1 MRYELFIAFRYIFGK
16 RREKFISVVT
26 LISILGVAV
35 GVAALI
41 ATLAVMSGF
50 DNELKARIIGSNP
63 HIFLEKELGIE
74 DAEDLSGKINDIEGV
89 KGSFPYIWNQGIIEF
104 RGRARGIVLRSVDTK
119 NEIDSSKLLPF
130 LVSVAVNRKIE
141 EGPEK
146 FKEFPGLSPR
156 NFEEIPEGLIIG
168 SELASAL
175 GVDITDEVAL
185 ITPDLRR
192 PHNMKITGIFKS
204 GMYDYDAN
212 VVYAGLGNLLTIF
225 GAKTVSGIGIDCISL
240 ANCKKVK
247 EKLQENLGRGFF
259 VSTWA
264 ERNKNLFSAIKL
276 EKLAMFVILTLIVIV
291 ACFSIIGV
299 LVMTVM
305 EKGRDIGILKAIGVS
320 RKGILTIFSMQ
331 GFVIGVTG
339 VIFGLLGG
347 LGVSFLLK
355 EFVKLPPEVYYI
367 DRIPIKFHVFD
378 SIVIIIAALVISLL
392 ATMYPAYQASKLEPI
407 EALRY
412 E

>member
-1 MRYELFIAFRYIFGK
+1 MRYELYIALRYIFSK
-16 RREKFISVVT
+16 RREKFISAVT

-41 ATLAVMSGF
+41 TTLSVMSGF
-50 DNELKARIIGSNP
+50 DSELKARIIGSNP

-74 DAEDLSGKINDIEGV
+74 DAEDLSKYINDIEGV

-130 LVSVAVNRKIE
+130 LVSVAVNREIE
-141 EGPEK
+141 
-146 FKEFPGLSPR
+146 
-156 NFEEIPEGLIIG
+156 EGLIIG

-175 GVDITDEVAL
+175 GVYITDEVAL
-185 ITPDLRR
+185 ITPGLRR

-212 VVYAGLGNLLTIF
+212 VVYAGLGNLSTIF
-225 GAKTVSGIGIDCISL
+225 GAKTVSGIGVDCISL

-247 EKLQENLGRGFF
+247 EKLQEKLGRKFS

-331 GFVIGVTG
+331 GFIIGVTG

-355 EFVKLPPEVYYI
+355 EFVKLPPEIYYI
-367 DRIPIKFHVFD
+367 DRIPIKFHIFD
-378 SIVIIIAALVISLL
+378 SIVIVVAALVISLL
-392 ATMYPAYQASKLEPI
+392 ATVYPAYQASRLEPI

>member
-1 MRYELFIAFRYIFGK
+1 MRYEFFIALRYIFGK
-16 RREKFISVVT
+16 RKEQFISVIT

-50 DNELKARIIGSNP
+50 DSELKARIIGSNP
-63 HIFLEKELGIE
+63 HIFIEKELGVRNVN
-74 DAEDLSGKINDIEGV
+74 DLSRQINDIEGV
-89 KGSFPYIWNQGIIEF
+89 KGSFPYIHSQGIIEF
-104 RGRARGIVLRSVDTK
+104 RNRARGVVLKSVDTD
-119 NEIDSSKLLPF
+119 NEIDASKLLPY
-130 LVSVAVNRKIE
+130 LKSIATNMEIE
-141 EGPEK
+141 Q
-146 FKEFPGLSPR
+146 
-156 NFEEIPEGLIIG
+156 GLIIG

-175 GVDITDEVAL
+175 GVYITDEVTL
-185 ITPDLRR
+185 ITPASRR
-192 PHNMKITGIFKS
+192 PIRMRITGIFKS

-212 VVYAGLGNLLTIF
+212 VIYAGLDNLSTIF
-225 GAKTVSGIGIDCISL
+225 ASSKTVSGIGVDCILL
-240 ANCKKVK
+240 ADSAKVK
-247 EKLQENLGRGFF
+247 EMIQKKLGRYFI
-259 VSTWA
+259 VTTWA

-305 EKGRDIGILKAIGVS
+305 EKAKDIGILKAIGAS
-320 RKGILTIFSMQ
+320 KKGIITIFSMQ
-331 GFVIGVTG
+331 GFMIGTTG
-339 VIFGLLGG
+339 VIFGLLSG

-355 EFVKLPPEVYYI
+355 RFVRLPPEVYYI
-367 DRIPIKFHVFD
+367 DRIPIKFNILD
-378 SIVIIIAALVISLL
+378 SAIIVIAALAISLL
-392 ATMYPAYQASKLEPI
+392 ATMYPAYQASRLQPI

>member
-1 MRYELFIAFRYIFGK
+1 MRYEFFIALRYIFSK
-16 RREKFISVVT
+16 RREKFISIVT

-41 ATLAVMSGF
+41 TTLAVMSGF
-50 DNELKARIIGSNP
+50 DSELKARIVGLNP

-74 DAEDLSGKINDIEGV
+74 DSEDLSKYINDMEGV

-119 NEIDSSKLLPF
+119 NEIDSSKLLPY
-130 LVSVAVNRKIE
+130 LVSVASNAEIE
-141 EGPEK
+141 D
-146 FKEFPGLSPR
+146 
-156 NFEEIPEGLIIG
+156 GLIMG

-175 GVDITDEVAL
+175 GAYITDEVAL
-185 ITPDLRR
+185 ITPGLRR
-192 PHNMKITGIFKS
+192 PHNMKITSIFKS

-212 VVYAGLGNLLTIF
+212 VVYAGLGNLSTIF
-225 GAKTVSGIGIDCISL
+225 GAKTVSGIGIDCTSL

-247 EKLQENLGRGFF
+247 EKLQEKLGRNFF

-320 RKGILTIFSMQ
+320 GKGILTIFSMQ
-331 GFVIGVTG
+331 GFIIGVTG

-355 EFVKLPPEVYYI
+355 QFVKLPPEVYYI

-378 SIVIIIAALVISLL
+378 SVIIIIAALAISLL
-392 ATMYPAYQASKLEPI
+392 ATIYPAYQASRLEPI
-407 EALRY
+407 QALRY

>member
-1 MRYELFIAFRYIFGK
+1 MRYELFIALRYIFGK

-50 DNELKARIIGSNP
+50 DSELKARIIGSNP

-74 DAEDLSGKINDIEGV
+74 DAEDLSRKINDIEGV

-119 NEIDSSKLLPF
+119 NEIDSAKLLPF
-130 LVSVAVNRKIE
+130 LVSVAVNTKIE
-141 EGPEK
+141 EG
-146 FKEFPGLSPR
+146 
-156 NFEEIPEGLIIG
+156 LIVG

-175 GVDITDEVAL
+175 GVHITDEVAL
-185 ITPDLRR
+185 ITPGLRR

-204 GMYDYDAN
+204 DMYDYDAN
-212 VVYAGLGNLLTIF
+212 VVYTGLGNLSTIF
-225 GAKTVSGIGIDCISL
+225 GTKTVSGIGIDCISL

-247 EKLQENLGRGFF
+247 EKLQENLGRKFL

-320 RKGILTIFSMQ
+320 RKGILTIFSIQ

-339 VIFGLLGG
+339 IISGLLGG

-367 DRIPIKFHVFD
+367 DRIPIKFHIFD
-378 SIVIIIAALVISLL
+378 SVIIIIAALAISLL
-392 ATMYPAYQASKLEPI
+392 ATIYPAYQASRLEPI
-407 EALRY
+407 QALRY